1 MSIATDKALV
11 VPRSG
16 DNPSGPIVGFVA
28 GLAQLFTGGCC
39 RLLTRAS
46 FRASLTWL
54 SPLRGFRR
62 LLCPRSRKPPRPR
75 HLPDSRIPRQDEV
88 AGAQRRFLEIR
99 RIGRKNLP
107 ARHLLT
113 KQPNGAHV
121 REFPPQTLV
130 VFLGGGQPD
139 SVVFRHV
146 APLAENKDNL
156 VLNVDREVT

>member
-62 LLCPRSRKPPRPR
+62 LLCSRSRKPPRPR

-88 AGAQRRFLEIR
+88 AGAQRRPLEILRIR
-99 RIGRKNLP
+99 REAP
-107 ARHLLT
+107 ASSSPSY
-113 KQPNGAHV
+113 QI
-121 REFPPQTLV
+121 
-130 VFLGGGQPD
+130 
-139 SVVFRHV
+139 
-146 APLAENKDNL
+146 AEW
-156 VLNVDREVT
+156 